1 MHESKEHQSL
11 LHIARLTAFH
21 FSQVAIRKN
30 VFPSH
35 ISWRSSHSHNCWKGE
50 FCLHCCWNPW
60 MKSIPDFFHY
70 FMMARF
76 SLQARLGGR
85 GSKESP
91 TTHSSKIR
99 TLIPA
104 THASNIWT
112 LTHISLWYVCH
123 IVICVSD
130 IIVHIHTHTTFTH
143 THAHEHAHTCTH
155 ACMRAR
161 TSDSHSYSNSRSHL
175 SESLWDSGM
184 CTPWLASVTLGVN
197 CSWVNLK
204 VFESLFLGYFSRLY

>member
-50 FCLHCCWNPW
+50 FCLHCRWNRW

-99 TLIPA
+99 TL
-104 THASNIWT
+104 HSNSDSRNTRIQH
-112 LTHISLWYVCH
+112 LNSDTHITM
-123 IVICVSD
+123 ICVSRSD
-130 IIVHIHTHTTFTH
+130 MCVRYHSTYTHTHDVHTHTRTWTRSHTHTCMHARTHFRFTFIFKFTFTFI
-143 THAHEHAHTCTH
+143 
-155 ACMRAR
+155 RVIVR
-161 TSDSHSYSNSRSHL
+161 
-175 SESLWDSGM
+175 LWHVY
-184 CTPWLASVTLGVN
+184 TVTRI
-197 CSWVNLK
+197 CYAWV
-204 VFESLFLGYFSRLY
+204 